1 MRINRVAIAATTTA
15 AIIGLGAAPAGAAPA
30 TAPPPT
36 PSSQNVSSVTAA
48 VTGSWS
54 DRHGH
59 GGAINATI
67 SPQSVTVTGPT
78 HQVLLNTAVKLRA
91 EGTPLNTTQQVAIPT
106 SASALGLQ
114 SGATTAVS
122 APTAITAPTPPAVTP
137 IPVPAGCPVLHL
149 VLGPLNLNLLGLTIV
164 LQQVTLDIVAVPG
177 PGNLLGNLLCG
188 LVNLL
193 NGLAPPPA

>member
-1 MRINRVAIAATTTA
+1 MRINRAAIAATTTA
-15 AIIGLGAAPAGAAPA
+15 AIIGLGAAPAGAASA
-30 TAPPPT
+30 TALPPT
-36 PSSQNVSSVTAA
+36 PSSQNSSSVTAA
-48 VTGSWS
+48 VAGNWS
-54 DRHGH
+54 DGHGH
-59 GGAINATI
+59 GGAINAKI
-67 SPQSVTVTGPT
+67 SPQSVTGPT

-91 EGTPLNTTQQVAIPT
+91 EGTPLSTEQQVAIPT

-114 SGATTAVS
+114 SGATTAI
-122 APTAITAPTPPAVTP
+122 AAPTPAAVTP

>member
-15 AIIGLGAAPAGAAPA
+15 AIIGLGAPPAGAAPV

-36 PSSQNVSSVTAA
+36 PSSQNVSSVTATVA
-48 VTGSWS
+48 GSWS
-54 DRHGH
+54 DGHGH
-59 GGAINATI
+59 GGAINAKI

-91 EGTPLNTTQQVAIPT
+91 EGTPLNTEQQVAIPT

-114 SGATTAVS
+114 SGATTAI
-122 APTAITAPTPPAVTP
+122 AAPTPAAVTP

-177 PGNLLGNLLCG
+177 PGNLIGNLLCG

-193 NGLAPPPA
+193 NGLAPRPA